1 MKCLSLK
8 IHRIKE
14 RPVRKLL
21 DTMSPF
27 CACKV
32 VFLELATY
40 KLSFIMQDIQTLV
53 KKELVKSL
61 DKISNIARLVR
72 PVLYRMCI
80 LYRARCISYT
90 YTIQPSVPYTYT
102 IWYWTLRITITNCI
116 ITAIFD
122 YYYHLVHSIAIKLR
136 I

>member
-21 DTMSPF
+21 DTVSPF

-40 KLSFIMQDIQTLV
+40 KLSFITQETLV

-61 DKISNIARLVR
+61 DKISNIACLVR

-80 LYRARCISYT
+80 LYRACCISYT
-90 YTIQPSVPYTYT
+90 HTIQPSVPYTYT

-116 ITAIFD
+116 ITAIID
-122 YYYHLVHSIAIKLR
+122 YYYHLVHSIAIKLG

>member
-40 KLSFIMQDIQTLV
+40 KLSFITQETLV

-80 LYRARCISYT
+80 LYRAHCVYPIHIRYNHLCRIH
-90 YTIQPSVPYTYT
+90 
-102 IWYWTLRITITNCI
+102 TLYGIG
-116 ITAIFD
+116 
-122 YYYHLVHSIAIKLR
+122 H
-136 I
+136 